1 MTNEHFDFE
10 KARMKTPSRGERNN
24 NPLNIRHSA
33 DKWQGLTPEQ
43 KDYSF
48 CSFANIYY
56 GFRAAVRILCSYRKR
71 YGLFRLKEVISRWAP
86 PKENNTERYIAF
98 VAHEASLTPDSDVFK
113 DADTLYKVMRG
124 MTLMECGY
132 FKNEWQAPLLQAV
145 KETAFSR

>member
-43 KDYSF
+43 RDTAF
-48 CSFANIYY
+48 CSFVNVYY
-56 GFRAAVRILCSYRKR
+56 GFRAAVRNLCTYRKR
-71 YGLFRLKEVISRWAP
+71 DALFRLKEIISQWAP
-86 PKENNTERYIAF
+86 PKENNTKNYIAF
-98 VAHEASLTPDSDVFK
+98 VAREASLTPESNVFA
-113 DADTLYKVMRG
+113 DADTLYRVMRG

-132 FKNEWQAPLLQAV
+132 FKKEWEAPLMQAI
-145 KETAFSR
+145 KETAFRI

>member
-43 KDYSF
+43 RDTAF
-48 CSFANIYY
+48 CSFVNVYY
-56 GFRAAVRILCSYRKR
+56 GFRAAVRNLCTYRKR
-71 YGLFRLKEVISRWAP
+71 DALFRLKEIISQWAP
-86 PKENNTERYIAF
+86 PKENNTKNYIAF
-98 VAHEASLTPDSDVFK
+98 VAREASLTPESNVFAN
-113 DADTLYKVMRG
+113 ADTLYRVMRG

-132 FKNEWQAPLLQAV
+132 FKKEWQAPLMQAI
-145 KETAFSR
+145 KETAFRV